1 MPAALADTFDTLP
14 HIVLVDD
21 DPDLRTL
28 VSGYL
33 SENGF
38 QVSAYEDGRGLA
50 DVLRSADIALLLLDI
65 RLPGPDGLALLR
77 EARQT
82 GNLPVIL
89 LTGASSD
96 VDRVVGLELGAD
108 DYIAKPFNPRELLAR
123 VRAVLRRA
131 GSTLTGGGERLRFA
145 GWTLDVVGRR
155 LEGPDGTSHTLPSAE
170 FNLLLAFLRNPG
182 KTLSRDPLL
191 EASRDDAGE
200 VFDRSIDVQIFRLRR
215 RLETDPSHP
224 EMIMTERGQ
233 GYRFSPKVLRA

>member
-1 MPAALADTFDTLP
+1 MVGTLADLENDLP

-33 SENGF
+33 TENGF
-38 QVSAYEDGRGLA
+38 RVTQLADGRGLA
-50 DVLRSADIALLLLDI
+50 EVLRTTTVALLLLDI
-65 RLPGPDGLALLR
+65 RLPGADGLALLR

-89 LTGASSD
+89 LTGANSD

-123 VRAVLRRA
+123 VRAVLRRTA
-131 GSTLTGGGERLRFA
+131 ISSATLGERLRFSDWA
-145 GWTLDVVGRR
+145 LDVVGRR
-155 LEGPDGTSHTLPSAE
+155 LEGPDGASHTLPAAE
-170 FNLLLAFLRNPG
+170 FHLLLAFLRNAG
-182 KTLSRDPLL
+182 KVLSRDQLL
-191 EASRDDAGE
+191 EASRDDVGE

-215 RLETDPSHP
+215 RLEVDPSHP
-224 EMIMTERGQ
+224 EMIVTERGV
-233 GYRFSPKVLRA
+233 GYRFTPKVIRG

>member
-182 KTLSRDPLL
+182 KTLSRDQLL